1 VPLTLVAATIL
12 AWRRRWAEAAVLVTA
27 VAIIYVGVEEIKDAT
42 VRPRPHHPLASASGS
57 SFPSGHAAHAI
68 IFPWLA
74 LTITARL
81 RPGITGGSSLFVLGI
96 ALAAVVG
103 LSRAYL
109 HVHYLSD
116 VNAGWALGA
125 AAFAACGAVAMVVTH
140 LRQNPAGDARA
151 GEDRH

>member
-1 VPLTLVAATIL
+1 VLVA
-12 AWRRRWAEAAVLVTA
+12 A
-27 VAIIYVGVEEIKDAT
+27 VAIIYIGVAEIKDAT
-42 VRPRPHHPLASASGS
+42 ERPRPPHPLTGASGW
-57 SFPSGHAAHAI
+57 SFPSAHAAYAM

-74 LTITARL
+74 LTITARV
-81 RPGITGGSSLFVLGI
+81 RPGITGGSSLLVLGI
-96 ALAAVVG
+96 ALAALVG

-116 VNAGWALGA
+116 VSAGWALGA